1 MSRSTPKNEPKFK
14 SESAIRGFA
23 LIDAI
28 QNVGSGA
35 VRLSQSIGRSCLMY
49 LSNEQ
54 VSEEWSAFA
63 LAEAEEELRRQPR
76 RRP

>member
-14 SESAIRGFA
+14 SESTIRGFA

-35 VRLSQSIGRSCLMY
+35 ARLSQSIGRSCLMY

-76 RRP
+76 RRS

>member
-1 MSRSTPKNEPKFK
+1 MTRSTAKNEPKFE
-14 SESAIRGFA
+14 SESAIGGFA

-28 QNVGSGA
+28 QNVGTGVA
-35 VRLSQSIGRSCLMY
+35 RLGQSIGRSCLMY

-54 VSEEWSAFA
+54 VSEEWTAFA

-76 RRP
+76 RRS